1 MDGLALLCNLFAD
14 GPVTLK
20 RLRLARVANL
30 AELERTPPERL
41 AEWLHASLPQA
52 RGFVE
57 EARKL
62 LRRLA
67 EEAPPPPVS
76 PAPRSRVAAPA
87 EAPVFPSAGRARG
100 GPPNDGP
107 PDDAP
112 PESPRLRPGLF
123 PGLDETLCARLQ
135 RQQVTTVL
143 ALSERA
149 GLALARRTG
158 IPYST
163 LLTLARAARR
173 FQAETA
179 RPALV
184 SPPRAQDALA
194 PALELRPF
202 LAHPRRAPAESE
214 LTRSDEFTLP
224 AVEPDSAGPF
234 G

>member
-52 RGFVE
+52 RAFVE

-67 EEAPPPPVS
+67 EEGSAA
-76 PAPRSRVAAPA
+76 PAPRGVARLAAPA
-87 EAPVFPSAGRARG
+87 PASR
-100 GPPNDGP
+100 
-107 PDDAP
+107 
-112 PESPRLRPGLF
+112 ESSLPLAPGLLA
-123 PGLDETLCARLQ
+123 GLDEALCTRLARHNVRTLQA
-135 RQQVTTVL
+135 L
-143 ALSERA
+143 AEFA
-149 GLALARRTG
+149 GLDLARRTG

-163 LLTLARAARR
+163 LLELARRARR
-173 FQAETA
+173 HLAAEMGSTKVTTA
-179 RPALV
+179 TSKA
-184 SPPRAQDALA
+184 SLA
-194 PALELRPF
+194 EVELLPF
-202 LAHPRRAPAESE
+202 LSRPRRAPPETE
-214 LTRSDEFTLP
+214 LLPTDEFTLP
-224 AVEPDSAGPF
+224 PAEPESAGPF